1 MFALTI
7 RMPRYLGMLWTPTCH
22 RYAKSVVQM
31 ARATRTIS
39 DKYVVPQAKATA
51 LRCVL
56 H

>member
-1 MFALTI
+1 MFALII

-22 RYAKSVVQM
+22 RYAKSVVQV
-31 ARATRTIS
+31 ARATCKIF
-39 DKYVVPQAKATA
+39 DQYVVPQAKATA